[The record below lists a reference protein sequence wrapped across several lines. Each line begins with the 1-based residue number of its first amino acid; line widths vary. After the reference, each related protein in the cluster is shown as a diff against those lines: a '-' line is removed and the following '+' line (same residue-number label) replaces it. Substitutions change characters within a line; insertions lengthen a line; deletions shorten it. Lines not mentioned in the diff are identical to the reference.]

1 MSPEV
6 LRGDNQSYEVDI
18 WALGILL
25 FELFHDN
32 TPFKGKTP
40 RELLNNI
47 LEKKPKVAAA
57 VPKDA
62 KDLIMR
68 LLVVEPHKRITLEEI
83 KEHPFVLRYPCEL
96 NDTMPAEESK
106 KDAQADR
113 DTEMSEKV
121 EKKDREASS
130 VLTQTASTLNQS
142 NANLANSGG
151 PGASKEGNQP
161 NTARDKPSGDKI
173 PAPKLTKEASD
184 HFAKPEGKAAVGNP
198 ENKK

>member
-96 NDTMPAEESK
+96 TDTMPADESK
-106 KDAQADR
+106 KDTQTDK
-113 DTEMSEKV
+113 DTEISEKV
-121 EKKDREASS
+121 DKKDKD
-130 VLTQTASTLNQS
+130 ASTLGHS
-142 NANLANSGG
+142 NTNLGNNSGLSV
-151 PGASKEGNQP
+151 SKDGTQP
-161 NTARDKPSGDKI
+161 NTARDKPNGDKLAASKVI
-173 PAPKLTKEASD
+173 KETSDHLTKAEL
-184 HFAKPEGKAAVGNP
+184 KVAVGNP

>member
-96 NDTMPAEESK
+96 NDTMPAEEPK
-106 KDAQADR
+106 KDALAEKE
-113 DTEMSEKV
+113 TEISDKGT
-121 EKKDREASS
+121 KIDREASS
-130 VLTQTASTLNQS
+130 VLTQTTSTLNHS
-142 NANLANSGG
+142 INNLGNSSGLG
-151 PGASKEGNQP
+151 VSKEATQS
-161 NTARDKPSGDKI
+161 NTARDKQNPDKL
-173 PAPKLTKEASD
+173 AQPKQVKESQD
-184 HFAKPEGKAAVGNP
+184 HSAKPDPKPLAGNP
-198 ENKK
+198 ESKK